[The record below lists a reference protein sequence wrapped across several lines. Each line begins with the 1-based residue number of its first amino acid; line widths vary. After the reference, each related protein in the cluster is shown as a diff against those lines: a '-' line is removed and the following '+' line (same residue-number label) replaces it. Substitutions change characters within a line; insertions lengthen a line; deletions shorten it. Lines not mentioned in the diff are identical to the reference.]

1 MFILLAHADNFST
14 GVARHFNTSLLKYLF
29 KFMSQLIMS
38 LEIGG
43 MYHLSAERTLDI
55 QQRSL
60 PSMLVIN
67 VASYGRYLHD
77 FSTNMARWIDIMD
90 LMLVASQ
97 KMLEYHIM
105 ANFTFN
111 LVHFNQDSFCGQLD
125 WWIFLRYE
133 I

>member
-1 MFILLAHADNFST
+1 MFIYLAHADNFSAD
-14 GVARHFNTSLLKYLF
+14 VASHFNTNLLNYLF
-29 KFMSQLIMS
+29 RFMSQLIMS

-55 QQRSL
+55 QLRSL
-60 PSMLVIN
+60 TSMFVIN
-67 VASYGRYLHD
+67 MPSYGRYLHD
-77 FSTNMARWIDIMD
+77 FSTNMARWLDIMD
-90 LMLVASQ
+90 LMLVASE

-111 LVHFNQDSFCGQLD
+111 LVHFNQDTFCGQLD
-125 WWIFLRYE
+125 CWIFLRSK